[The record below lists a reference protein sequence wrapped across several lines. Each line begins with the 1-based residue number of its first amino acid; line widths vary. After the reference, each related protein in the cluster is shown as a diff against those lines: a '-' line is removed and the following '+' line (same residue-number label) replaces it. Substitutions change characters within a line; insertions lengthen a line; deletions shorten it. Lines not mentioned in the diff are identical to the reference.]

1 MNQFD
6 IISHFRLAGPGGGLS
21 RGVKA
26 SAAMCQA
33 LYQTQR
39 GAEALSSTVPAIT
52 LNF

>member
-1 MNQFD
+1 MNQFY
-6 IISHFRLAGPGGGLS
+6 IISHFWLAGPGGGLS

-33 LYQTQR
+33 LFQTQQ
-39 GAEALSSTVPAIT
+39 GAEVLSSTVLAIA